1 MARRMSKAESS
12 ALGLLVLIGLPIYF
26 AAEFFKAVG
35 WVIPAVIAAIAI
47 VLYFAIQQAK
57 HKNRLSYLR
66 SKYSDEEVVRRIM
79 GQQFWPGQT
88 SEQLTDSLGPPV
100 EIDNKLLKTRTREVW
115 KYQQTGSNRFALR
128 ITVEDGLVT
137 GWDQKA

>member
-1 MARRMSKAESS
+1 MSKAESS
-12 ALGLLVLIGLPIYF
+12 ALGLLVVIGLPIYF
-26 AAEFFKAVG
+26 AVEFFKAVG
-35 WVIPAVIAAIAI
+35 WVIPVVVIGVIA
-47 VLYFAIQQAK
+47 VLYFAIQQAR
-57 HKNRLSYLR
+57 HKSRLSYLR
-66 SKYSDEEVVRRIM
+66 SKYPDEEIVRRIM
-79 GQQFWPGQT
+79 GRQFWPGQT

-100 EIDNKLLKTRTREVW
+100 EIDDKLLKTRTREVW